1 MNILQFLTIL
11 WARRVLIGAAT
22 VSCLVGALIVCAL
35 LAPRWESTA
44 RVVLNDVKPDVDT
57 GQVISGASMRFY
69 ITTQESLITDYGVA
83 GIVAEKIGWLS
94 DPDLIALYR
103 NRAAHDRRDFR
114 HFLAD
119 LIIQGTK
126 VDLIPG
132 TNIIEITYTAGT
144 SAGAQLVADALQ
156 KTYVTASLDR
166 AHADANQ
173 NVEWY
178 TKQMVKAKQALD
190 DAVKAEADYERA
202 NGIVMQDKGVDVES
216 AHLESLTQQA
226 PPAFLPNPPDQQSTS
241 SAFQLATVEGSLA
254 SATRTLGPNNPEVV
268 ELRSKEVAL
277 KALVAKDRANAQAAA
292 QRATEGGAKNL
303 EKSVADQQKKVIAH
317 SEQIGRLNQ
326 LHQDVVL
333 RQAEYKATSE
343 KVSHFREQANSGD
356 AGVTPLGNALTPS
369 DPTFPNYFLIAPG
382 GIILGLGV
390 GVLVS
395 LLLELLGR
403 RIRTVEDLDLDDNI
417 PLICVVPWPSR
428 QGQQNSSVRG
438 WSRLWAWWPSNRGAV
453 RA

>member
-22 VSCLVGALIVCAL
+22 VSCLVGALVVCAL
-35 LAPRWESTA
+35 LPPRWESTA

-69 ITTQESLITDYGVA
+69 ITTQESLITDYTVA
-83 GIVAEKIGWLS
+83 GRVAEQIGWLS
-94 DPDLIALYR
+94 DPDLIAQYQR
-103 NRAAHDRRDFR
+103 RPAHDQRDFR

-126 VDLIPG
+126 VALIPG
-132 TNIIEITYTAGT
+132 TNIIEITYAAGT
-144 SAGAQLVADALQ
+144 SAGAQAVADALR
-156 KTYVTASLDR
+156 KSYITASLDL
-166 AHADANQ
+166 AHQDAMQ
-173 NVEWY
+173 NVNWY
-178 TKQMVKAKQALD
+178 TQQMVKAKQALD
-190 DAVKAEADYERA
+190 DAVKAESDYERA

-216 AHLESLTQQA
+216 AHLESLSQQA
-226 PPAFLPNPPDQQSTS
+226 APAFLPNPPDQQSTS
-241 SAFQLATVEGSLA
+241 SAFQLATVEASLA
-254 SATRTLGPNNPEVV
+254 SATKTLGPNNPEVV
-268 ELRSKEVAL
+268 ELRTKQAAL
-277 KALVAKDRANAQAAA
+277 ATLVARDRANAQAAA
-292 QRATEGGAKNL
+292 TRALEGGAKVL
-303 EKSVADQQKKVIAH
+303 EQSVAAQQQKVIAH

-326 LHQDVVL
+326 LHQDVLL

-356 AGVTPLGNALTPS
+356 AGVTSLGNALTPS
-369 DPTFPNYFLIAPG
+369 DPTFPNYLLIAPG

-403 RIRTVEDLDLDDNI
+403 RIRTVEDLDLDDDI
-417 PLICVVPWPSR
+417 PLICVVPWPSA
-428 QGQQNSSVRG
+428 QGQQNSFARG

-453 RA
+453 RV